1 MLRINKLIACA
12 FLAYSTVSFSM
23 TNDPLDL
30 DNFSFNEP
38 GSLEQVQKYTLWA
51 TYYYLHEV
59 TEPTGTIPLRNMKGE
74 EMGPRFTLRDWC
86 YTAMEGSVKVNYKNG
101 DMITYNYQGTTTDH
115 YVDCKSIFPRHTGI
129 GRTKYRVANGVYGDG
144 LDDYILSPYRT
155 LATDGKFIK
164 PGTVLYI
171 PEARGAK
178 IKTPK
183 GRTIIHDGY
192 FFAADK
198 GGAIKGNHVDVYIG
212 VSEKASFFPWIS
224 STESKTFN
232 AYVISDPKII
242 SDLLELHS
250 QK

>member
-12 FLAYSTVSFSM
+12 LLAYSSVALSITD
-23 TNDPLDL
+23 DPLDL
-30 DNFSFNEP
+30 DRFNFSEP
-38 GSLEQVQKYTLWA
+38 SSLELVQKYNLWA

-59 TEPTGTIPLRNMKGE
+59 KEPNGTIPLRNMRGE

-101 DMITYNYQGTTTDH
+101 DMITYNYQGTTEDN

-144 LDDYILSPYRT
+144 IEDYILSPYRT
-155 LATDGKFIK
+155 IATDLAVVK

-171 PEARGAK
+171 PVARGAK
-178 IKTPK
+178 IKTPS
-183 GRTIIHDGY
+183 GRVIIHDGY

-198 GGAIKGNHVDVYIG
+198 GGAIKGNHIDVYIG
-212 VSEKASFFPWIS
+212 VSEKASFFPWIGS
-224 STESKTFN
+224 NETKTFD
-232 AYVISDPKII
+232 AYVIKDPKII
-242 SDLLELHS
+242 SDLLYLHT